1 MCRHHAAQLTPL
13 TGQGCVEK
21 FKCPYHGWTYGLD
34 GRLNKALRLKGIKDF
49 KARDFGLKP
58 VAVAEFGPLV
68 FINLDPTK
76 SEETF
81 ATDFREVYQRLE
93 ERQFT
98 VSSALTIF
106 SRNNCCLGPGLG

>member
-1 MCRHHAAQLTPL
+1 M
-13 TGQGCVEK
+13 ES

-34 GRLNKALRLKGIKDF
+34 GRLTKALRLKGIKDF

-68 FINLDPTK
+68 FINLEPSK

-81 ATDFREVYQRLE
+81 ATDFREVHQRLE
-93 ERQFT
+93 ERKFS
-98 VSSALTIF
+98 VSFLLKIF
-106 SRNNCCLGPGLG
+106 SPPCQLLPT

>member
-13 TGQGCVEK
+13 SGQGSVDK
-21 FKCPYHGWTYGLD
+21 FQCPYHGWTYGLD

-68 FINLDPTK
+68 FINLEPLQAQ
-76 SEETF
+76 ETF
-81 ATDFREVYQRLE
+81 TSDFSEVYQRLE
-93 ERQFT
+93 ERNFT
-98 VSSALTIF
+98 VSFILIIF
-106 SRNNCCLGPGLG
+106 LSPY

>member
-13 TGQGCVEK
+13 TGQGCLDS
-21 FKCPYHGWTYGLD
+21 FQFQCPYHGWKYGLD

-49 KARDFGLKP
+49 RAKDFGLKP

-76 SEETF
+76 CPEDF
-81 ATDFREVYQRLE
+81 ATDFSEVHQRLS
-93 ERQFT
+93 ERHFN
-98 VSSALTIF
+98 VSLVLTE
-106 SRNNCCLGPGLG
+106 RRG